1 MKKMIKNEKNA
12 VKFLQTALKI
22 SKSILKSPDSE
33 LKNANFT
40 IENNKIIFKIDI
52 SGLEN
57 DETMNFESKIEQ
69 EGGKKGEL
77 LASKGA
83 ILLTNEIEEKKN
95 SNKNLKSVQ
104 NIPNFENFAKKVEHI
119 EKSSKIINES
129 QNIISDSSNSTNLEE
144 NASYDKKTSKDNRKI
159 GKNEPISDKNEQILS
174 ENEQKKSKI
183 EKLSEKNQIKEKN
196 VSIQI
201 NPEHAVEFSNKD
213 NTFSQVLTEKNGE
226 ISEKNV
232 GKAAI
237 KSQFVEHNF
246 LEENNNLPQNQD
258 VAFDELLLEEGR
270 WRSQKGGKVK
280 IIEGDIQNI
289 GEGRNDD
296 FVAIN
301 TEYNADN
308 LAISELQDHEQTL
321 KKSGLQDVDF
331 LNENEEKEEEDR

>member
-69 EGGKKGEL
+69 EKGKRSELSSQKGT
-77 LASKGA
+77 
-83 ILLTNEIEEKKN
+83 ILLTNDAELKKN
-95 SNKNLKSVQ
+95 NDKNLKDSSS
-104 NIPNFENFAKKVEHI
+104 ISNFENYAKKDENI
-119 EKSSKIINES
+119 EKTEKIFDKVLNIN
-129 QNIISDSSNSTNLEE
+129 SNFSNFTNLEE

-159 GKNEPISDKNEQILS
+159 GKNEQISDKNEQILS

-246 LEENNNLPQNQD
+246 LEENNNLQQNQD

-301 TEYNADN
+301 AEYNADN

-321 KKSGLQDVDF
+321 KKSSLQDVDF